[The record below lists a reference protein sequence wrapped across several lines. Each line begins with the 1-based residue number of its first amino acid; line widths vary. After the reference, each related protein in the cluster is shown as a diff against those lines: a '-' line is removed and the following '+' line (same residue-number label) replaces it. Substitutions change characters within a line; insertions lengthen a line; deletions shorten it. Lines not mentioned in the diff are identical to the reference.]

1 METHA
6 CPSEPLREPKR
17 TPLLQILHS
26 SGFVKYQ
33 APIPVSG
40 DEIFLFLLTKHQRE
54 PPLIF
59 RLSQYTRTNWQ
70 IDSER
75 GALKRTQ

>member
-6 CPSEPLREPKR
+6 CPSELLRETKR
-17 TPLLQILHS
+17 TLLLQILHS
-26 SGFVKYQ
+26 SGFVKNQ

-40 DEIFLFLLTKHQRE
+40 EEIFPFQLTKPQRE

-59 RLSQYTRTNWQ
+59 R
-70 IDSER
+70 
-75 GALKRTQ
+75 